1 MNTLSN
7 KPKEVS
13 TIVNLFYLELIVS
26 LLGVYDEYDPMT
38 ESMYIFLG
46 ISIAFGLMVASEI
59 KSFSKGDK
67 ESYNTIKFGSY
78 IAVVIFFAITFLLN
92 DESIFEYL
100 ETHPYFILFPI
111 AGIFNVVWL
120 NSKAVKNWFTG

>member
-1 MNTLSN
+1 
-7 KPKEVS
+7 
-13 TIVNLFYLELIVS
+13 
-26 LLGVYDEYDPMT
+26 MT